1 MSAPEHMTNE
11 EFAYLH
17 ATALMEL
24 EDTGHLSYETKST
37 LKRIQDGEI
46 SVGIEEL
53 KDAPE

>member
-11 EFAYLH
+11 EFAHLH

-24 EDTGHLSYETKST
+24 EDTGYLSYETKTT
-37 LKRIQDGEI
+37 LLWILDGEI

-53 KDAPE
+53 KGAPE

>member
-11 EFAYLH
+11 EFAHLH
-17 ATALMEL
+17 ATALIEI
-24 EDTGHLSYETKST
+24 EDGHLSYETRRT
-37 LKRIQDGEI
+37 LQRILAGEI